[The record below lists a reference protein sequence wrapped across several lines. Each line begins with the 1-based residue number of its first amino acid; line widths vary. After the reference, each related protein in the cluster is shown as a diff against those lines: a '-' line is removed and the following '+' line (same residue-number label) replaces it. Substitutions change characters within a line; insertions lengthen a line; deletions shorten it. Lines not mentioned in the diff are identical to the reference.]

1 MTDEQRAD
9 FQTMKALDPFTKLSP
24 NQRVN
29 QCEGII
35 EKFNNE
41 KGLIQVKNNKRFEGV
56 CLNRPD
62 LLFTGAKIQP
72 DNKGNIRNRGVLK

>member
-41 KGLIQVKNNKRFEGV
+41 RGLIQVKNNKRFEGV